1 MDLRDAARLN
11 TALVATQPHTVQPPP
26 ALGADQPPIV
36 EEASDLLVYEAE
48 VKRQKSAFGLPEL
61 LHAHNLT
68 PHQNVVAVQHP
79 ASVSAQQMV
88 MASLQAQTALHAGLS
103 NLSTG
108 LQTVAAGFE
117 IAVPGSYLVCCAAV
131 AGGDPASQAILNRL
145 DVLVTKIDQV
155 RDEVGQVRD
164 EVGQVKAE
172 LGQVKEEVGLLTA
185 AAGNMEVRLYNSHA
199 GQGAHQV
206 KRLSKE
212 ATRGRGSKPRYI
224 IANSDS
230 ELEEDPPGRIF
241 PNTKAAANS
250 LTAGQLSALAAFYD
264 KPAWTLQGVR
274 TVAQARAKFLSW
286 AGIAN

>member
-1 MDLRDAARLN
+1 MC
-11 TALVATQPHTVQPPP
+11 VC
-26 ALGADQPPIV
+26 
-36 EEASDLLVYEAE
+36 
-48 VKRQKSAFGLPEL
+48 GLPEF

-68 PHQNVVAVQHP
+68 KLHTLPKCCSGTAVQHP
-79 ASVSAQQMV
+79 ASVSAQHMV
-88 MASLQAQTALHAGLS
+88 TASLKAQTALHAGLS